1 MTQPLVSVCV
11 PVLDGGDLV
20 AEAVDSALA
29 QDYPHTEIVVV
40 DDGSSDGTP
49 DLLRRR
55 YGDRIRLLVNPTR
68 SGQSRATNICVA
80 HAQGE
85 FVKFLPHDDPLEPHS
100 GSGPAGALARHPLAG
115 MSFGRPKGL
124 VDHA

>member
-1 MTQPLVSVCV
+1 MRQPLVSVCL

-29 QDYPHTEIVVV
+29 QDYRHMEIVVV

-68 SGQSRATNICVA
+68 SGQSRATNACIGQA
-80 HAQGE
+80 RGK
-85 FVKFLPHDDPLEPHS
+85 FVKFLHHDDTLEPSSVSRLVDALTRH
-100 GSGPAGALARHPLAG
+100 GSAG
-115 MSFGRPKGL
+115 MSFWPPESA
-124 VDHA
+124 D